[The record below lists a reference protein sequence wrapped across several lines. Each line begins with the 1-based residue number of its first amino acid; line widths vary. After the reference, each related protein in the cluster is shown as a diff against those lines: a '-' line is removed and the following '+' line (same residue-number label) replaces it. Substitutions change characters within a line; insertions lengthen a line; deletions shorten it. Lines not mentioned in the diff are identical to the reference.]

1 MDELDLLKKAWKKD
15 DKAFNQFSEKE
26 IYHML
31 QKRSSS
37 IVKWILIISILEVLL
52 WTSLGLAFHTD
63 DYLDGIKMEHGKL
76 LFSLINYF
84 NYGVTVVFIYL
95 FYRNYVNI
103 STTVSTQ
110 KLLSDILK
118 TRKTVNWYVGYNLG
132 MMCIGLLLGFFLAY
146 NFNPEMDSM
155 RRTLSDGQH
164 NGLACITILIL
175 ICFVAAFVFIF
186 WLFYRLVYGILLRK
200 LYRNYNE
207 LKKIDFQ

>member
-1 MDELDLLKKAWKKD
+1 MEELDLLKKAWKKENGT
-15 DKAFNQFSEKE
+15 FNQFSEKE

-52 WTSLGLAFHTD
+52 WTSLGIVLHTD
-63 DYLDGIKMEHGKL
+63 DYLDHIKMENGNL
-76 LFSLINYF
+76 LFSCLNYF
-84 NYGVTVVFIYL
+84 NYAVTVVFIYL

-110 KLLSDILK
+110 KLMSDILK
-118 TRKTVNWYVGYNLG
+118 TRKMVNWYVGYNLA
-132 MMCIGLLLGFFLAY
+132 MMCVGLLLGFFLAY
-146 NFNPEMDSM
+146 NFNPEVEKL
-155 RRTLSDGQH
+155 RLTLNDGHH
-164 NGLACITILIL
+164 NAMIWIMLLIL
-175 ICFVAAFVFIF
+175 VCFIATCLFIF

-207 LKKIDFQ
+207 LKQIDFK